1 MVPDCRLNPS
11 LNLTVE
17 DLLSKVSKF
26 EDKTVASDYEEGSAP
41 FGDIP
46 KSRKISVNLSINS
59 AFEAVK
65 SK

>member
-1 MVPDCRLNPS
+1 MVPNCRLNPS

-46 KSRKISVNLSINS
+46 KS
-59 AFEAVK
+59 
-65 SK
+65 